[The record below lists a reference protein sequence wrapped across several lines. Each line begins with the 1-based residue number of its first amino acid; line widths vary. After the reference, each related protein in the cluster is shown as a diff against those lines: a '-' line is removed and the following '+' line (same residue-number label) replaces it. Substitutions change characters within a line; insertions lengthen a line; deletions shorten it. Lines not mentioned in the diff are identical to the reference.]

1 MSNFAGIICKTTT
14 SRLFPVNGFDASVVI
29 TGLLIC
35 KNMAF
40 ELTRDFLDQL
50 EEAIEARNDAFI
62 RQSLE
67 DLYPADIS
75 NILYEL
81 EDEPAKYIIHLLDKE
96 ESAEVISNLD
106 PYRRVDFLKQ
116 FDTSELAQFINYIDS
131 DDAADILNEQ
141 PGKVREEVIALL
153 QNREKARYIID
164 LLHYEEDTAGGL
176 MAKELVKCNINWSVV
191 QCVDEIRRQAQKV
204 EKVNSVYVVDDQ
216 GILKGRV
223 SLKKIVLYKANTRV
237 ADIYDDDVVSV
248 ESHQPAEE
256 VAEIMQRYD
265 LESVPVVNVRG
276 KLLGRI
282 TIDDIVDVM
291 REQAD
296 ADRQAMTGL
305 TGDAEDDTVFAS
317 LKARLPWLM
326 IGMAGGLLAARFMG
340 FFEDEIALVPA
351 LAFFTTL
358 IQGTGG
364 NVGIQSSS
372 VILQSLANKSVI
384 ETNTVQ
390 RLLRVL
396 LIGVLNGLVLSLFVF
411 SFNLFLL
418 RTELKLAIVVSIA
431 LISVVLVASFTGTI
445 TPLILDKFGVNPA
458 VATGPFITTA
468 NDILGIAVYFMTARM
483 LL

>member
-1 MSNFAGIICKTTT
+1 
-14 SRLFPVNGFDASVVI
+14 
-29 TGLLIC
+29 
-35 KNMAF
+35 MAF
-40 ELTRDFLDQL
+40 ELTKEFLNQL
-50 EEAIEARNDAFI
+50 EEAIEARNDAYI

-81 EDEPAKYIIHLLDKE
+81 EDKPAKYIIDLLDKE
-96 ESAEVISNLD
+96 QSAEIISNLD

-116 FDTSELAQFINYIDS
+116 FTTAELAEFINFIDS

-296 ADRQAMTGL
+296 LDRQAMTGL
-305 TGDAEDDTVFAS
+305 TGDAEDDDTVFAS
-317 LKARLPWLM
+317 MRARLPWLM
-326 IGMAGGLLAARFMG
+326 IGMAGGLLVARFTG
-340 FFEDEIALVPA
+340 FFENEIALVPA

-358 IQGTGG
+358 LQGTGG
-364 NVGIQSSS
+364 NVGIQTSS
-372 VILQSLANKSVI
+372 VILQSLANKSFV
-384 ETNTVQ
+384 ETSTIQ

-396 LIGVLNGLVLSLFVF
+396 LIGILNGLVLSLFVF
-411 SFNLFLL
+411 VFNLFLL
-418 RTELKLAIVVSIA
+418 RTELRLAMVVSIA
-431 LISVVLVASFTGTI
+431 LISIVLVASITGTI
-445 TPLILDKFGVNPA
+445 TPLILDKVGVNPA

-468 NDILGIAVYFMTARM
+468 NDILGIAVYFTTAR
-483 LL
+483 LLL

>member
-1 MSNFAGIICKTTT
+1 
-14 SRLFPVNGFDASVVI
+14 
-29 TGLLIC
+29 
-35 KNMAF
+35 MAF
-40 ELTRDFLDQL
+40 ELTREFLDKL
-50 EEAIEARNDAFI
+50 EEVIEARNDSFI

-75 NILYEL
+75 NILSEL
-81 EDEPAKYIIHLLDKE
+81 EDKPAKYIIDLLDKE
-96 ESAEVISNLD
+96 ESAEIISNLD
-106 PYRRVDFLKQ
+106 PYRRVDFLKL
-116 FDTSELAQFINYIDS
+116 FDTSELAELINYIDS

-141 PGKVREEVIALL
+141 PGKIREEVIALL

-223 SLKKIVLYKANTRV
+223 SLKKLVLYKANTRV
-237 ADIYDDDVVSV
+237 ADIYDDDVISV
-248 ESHQPAEE
+248 ESHQSAEE
-256 VAEIMQRYD
+256 VAGIMERYD
-265 LESVPVVNVRG
+265 LESIPVVNVRG

-282 TIDDIVDVM
+282 TIDDIVDVI

-296 ADRQAMTGL
+296 LDRQAMTGL
-305 TGDAEDDTVFAS
+305 TGDAEDDDTVFAS

-372 VILQSLANKSVI
+372 VILQSLANKSAI
-384 ETNTVQ
+384 ETNTMQ
-390 RLLRVL
+390 RLFRVL
-396 LIGVLNGLVLSLFVF
+396 LIGILNGLVLSLFVF
-411 SFNLFLL
+411 TFNMLLL

-468 NDILGIAVYFMTARM
+468 NDILGIAVYFMTARI

>member
-1 MSNFAGIICKTTT
+1 
-14 SRLFPVNGFDASVVI
+14 
-29 TGLLIC
+29 
-35 KNMAF
+35 MAF
-40 ELTRDFLDQL
+40 ELTREFLDQL
-50 EEAIEARNDAFI
+50 EEAVEARNDIYI

-81 EDEPAKYIIHLLDKE
+81 EDEPAKYIIDLLDKE
-96 ESAEVISNLD
+96 QSAEIISNLD

-116 FDTSELAQFINYIDS
+116 FTTAELAGFINYIDS

-237 ADIYDDDVVSV
+237 ADIYDDDVVAV

-265 LESVPVVNVRG
+265 LESIPVVNVRG

-305 TGDAEDDTVFAS
+305 TGDAEDDDTVFAS

-326 IGMAGGLLAARFMG
+326 IGMAGGLLVARFTG
-340 FFEDEIALVPA
+340 FFENEIALVPA

-372 VILQSLANKSVI
+372 VILQRLANKSVM
-384 ETNTVQ
+384 ESNTIQ
-390 RLLRVL
+390 RLFRVL
-396 LIGVLNGLVLSLFVF
+396 LIGILNGLVLSMLVF
-411 SFNLFLL
+411 MFNMFLL
-418 RTELKLAIVVSIA
+418 RTELRLAMVVSIA
-431 LISVVLVASFTGTI
+431 LISIVLVASITGTI

-468 NDILGIAVYFMTARM
+468 NDILGIAVYFSTARM

>member
-1 MSNFAGIICKTTT
+1 
-14 SRLFPVNGFDASVVI
+14 
-29 TGLLIC
+29 
-35 KNMAF
+35 MAF
-40 ELTRDFLDQL
+40 ELTREFLDEL

-81 EDEPAKYIIHLLDKE
+81 EDKPAKYIIDLLDKE
-96 ESAEVISNLD
+96 ESAEIISNLD
-106 PYRRVDFLKQ
+106 PYRRVDFLKL
-116 FDTSELAQFINYIDS
+116 FSTAELAELINYIDS

-223 SLKKIVLYKANTRV
+223 SLKKLVLYKANTRV
-237 ADIYDDDVVSV
+237 ADIYDDDVISV
-248 ESHQPAEE
+248 ESHQSAEE

-265 LESVPVVNVRG
+265 LESIPVVNVRG

-282 TIDDIVDVM
+282 TIDDIVDVI

-296 ADRQAMTGL
+296 LDRQAMTGL
-305 TGDAEDDTVFAS
+305 TGDAEDDDTVFAS

-384 ETNTVQ
+384 ETSTLQ

-396 LIGVLNGLVLSLFVF
+396 LIGILNGLVLSLIVF
-411 SFNLFLL
+411 TFNMLLL
-418 RTELKLAIVVSIA
+418 RTELKLAMVVSIA
-431 LISVVLVASFTGTI
+431 LISVVLVASFTGTV

-468 NDILGIAVYFMTARM
+468 NDILGIAVYFMTARI

>member
-1 MSNFAGIICKTTT
+1 
-14 SRLFPVNGFDASVVI
+14 
-29 TGLLIC
+29 
-35 KNMAF
+35 MAF
-40 ELTRDFLDQL
+40 ELTKEFLYLL
-50 EEAIEARNDAFI
+50 EEAIEARNDAYI

-75 NILYEL
+75 NILLEL
-81 EDEPAKYIIHLLDKE
+81 EDKPAKYIIDLLDKE
-96 ESAEVISNLD
+96 QSAEIISNLD

-116 FDTSELAQFINYIDS
+116 FTTAELAAFINYIDS

-265 LESVPVVNVRG
+265 LESIPVVNVRG

-296 ADRQAMTGL
+296 LDRQAMTGL
-305 TGDAEDDTVFAS
+305 TGDAEDDDTVFAS
-317 LKARLPWLM
+317 MRARLPWLM
-326 IGMAGGLLAARFMG
+326 IGMAGGLLVARFTG
-340 FFEDEIALVPA
+340 FFENEIALVPA

-358 IQGTGG
+358 LQGTGG
-364 NVGIQSSS
+364 NVGIQTSS
-372 VILQSLANKSVI
+372 VILQSLANKSVV
-384 ETNTVQ
+384 ETSTIQ

-396 LIGVLNGLVLSLFVF
+396 LIGILNGLVLSLFVF
-411 SFNLFLL
+411 VFNLFLL
-418 RTELKLAIVVSIA
+418 RTELRLAMVVSIA
-431 LISVVLVASFTGTI
+431 LISIVLVASITGTI
-445 TPLILDKFGVNPA
+445 TPLILDRIGVNPA

-468 NDILGIAVYFMTARM
+468 NDILGIAVYFTTAR
-483 LL
+483 LLL